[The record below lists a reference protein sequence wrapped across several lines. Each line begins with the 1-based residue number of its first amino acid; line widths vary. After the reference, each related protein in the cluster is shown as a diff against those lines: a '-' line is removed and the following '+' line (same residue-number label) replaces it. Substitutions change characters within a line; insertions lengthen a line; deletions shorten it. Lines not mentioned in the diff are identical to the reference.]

1 MSAARSAASNTLG
14 SGAPPACSRAM
25 ARTVLKVLSRASAS
39 SRATPRASTPEVRP
53 ASASIRAT
61 SILAF
66 MRFKGV
72 RRSWAMASPAWRIE
86 AMDASSRSSMPFS
99 PSASSS
105 SSSPEWR
112 IGARAF
118 RSPSCTAMTTLFR
131 PRIARSTPRLIHRP
145 PPTPS
150 TSTSTMAPHRAWVRR
165 AR

>member
-14 SGAPPACSRAM
+14 SGAPPACNRAM

-39 SRATPRASTPEVRP
+39 SSATLRASTPDVRP
-53 ASASIRAT
+53 ASASMSAT

-66 MRFKGV
+66 IRFSGV

-86 AMDASSRSSMPFS
+86 AMEPSSRSSIPFS
-99 PSASSS
+99 PSPSSS

-112 IGARAF
+112 IGTRAF
-118 RSPSCTAMTTLFR
+118 RSPSCTAVTTRFS
-131 PRIARSTPRLIHRP
+131 PPMARSTPRLIHRP

-150 TSTSTMAPHRAWVRR
+150 NNTMIMAPHRAWVRR